1 MHSTMCQKGWNYE
14 QTWRRNIMKNIFLVL
29 EQISWMHLLYVYL
42 NINVS
47 PPNCDA
53 VLDEP

>member
-47 PPNCDA
+47 APNCDA